1 MLIETDFKRIYVVY
15 VENVYNEKEVVAIFK
30 TKKKAKQ
37 YIKELYNKIGEN
49 VKIDF
54 YIIKQNDEYFR
65 QLLS

>member
-1 MLIETDFKRIYVVY
+1 MLIETDFKKIYIVY

-37 YIKELYNKIGEN
+37 YIKELYNRIGEN
-49 VKIDF
+49 VIIDF
-54 YIIKQNDEYFR
+54 YTIEQNDEYFR

>member
-1 MLIETDFKRIYVVY
+1 LLIETDFKRIYVVY

>member
-1 MLIETDFKRIYVVY
+1 LLIETDFKKIYIVY

-37 YIKELYNKIGEN
+37 YIKELYNRIGEN
-49 VKIDF
+49 VIIDF
-54 YIIKQNDEYFR
+54 YTIEQNDEYFR